1 MTTKSLIRPSLFK
14 VFKDASPIIS
24 CILAIVFSIYNCHYE
39 KIGSEVKN
47 IEDEIDFDLPDGWSF
62 ARINSL
68 VYIQTGASFKKEQAT
83 TDSTQTRVLRGGNI
97 LQGEYKFFDNDIF
110 IDSQLVSDSI
120 LLLKNDLITP
130 AVTSIENIGKLALIE
145 QD

>member
-1 MTTKSLIRPSLFK
+1 M
-14 VFKDASPIIS
+14 
-24 CILAIVFSIYNCHYE
+24 
-39 KIGSEVKN
+39 
-47 IEDEIDFDLPDGWSF
+47 PDGWAF

-145 QD
+145 QAYYVFKNGDISTDSGYDADICFAFVGLGLFALGL